1 MSLITRNQQN
11 FAYSLFLLL
20 CEVVLYCI
28 VWFIDIKPDNSIKNI
43 HINPIWANVHPYKQ
57 ILIIIPKEK
66 DKFYAQLKDLKI
78 LYGTNL

>member
-1 MSLITRNQQN
+1 MCKIN
-11 FAYSLFLLL
+11 YLL
-20 CEVVLYCI
+20 LYCI

-66 DKFYAQLKDLKI
+66 DQFYAQLKDLKI
-78 LYGTNL
+78 LYGTKL